1 MESMGEEIT
10 LSPLPPMPKSHGKRS
25 KTHSTSGLDQFQNVY
40 AEPSAHEENISD
52 RVSEPEAMARFVSPK
67 QRRVPVVIGARDQE
81 SGRKNSGA
89 GASRVSIPG
98 SVEESNSVNREQ
110 EHRHHNRVKSFRRSM
125 SRDYQHST
133 KPAIALQ
140 GSDSFNRRTK
150 PTMASD
156 ARVGAIIMIIIL
168 LCFVLYGRLCAI
180 LFACACLYLLPKF
193 REDSESMTEMNRNN
207 DIRMVYLQSNEYKKK
222 VIMDGFTDR
231 THK

>member
-1 MESMGEEIT
+1 MESMAEEIT

-25 KTHSTSGLDQFQNVY
+25 KPYSTSGLDQFQNVY
-40 AEPSAHEENISD
+40 AAPFAHEENISN
-52 RVSEPEAMARFVSPK
+52 EPEAMARFVSSK
-67 QRRVPVVIGARDQE
+67 RRRVPVVIGARDQE

-98 SVEESNSVNREQ
+98 SLEESNSVNHEQ

-125 SRDYQHST
+125 SRDYQHSS
-133 KPAIALQ
+133 KPAIALP

-150 PTMASD
+150 PTIASD

-168 LCFVLYGRLCAI
+168 FCFVLYGRLCAI

-193 REDSESMTEMNRNN
+193 REDSESTTEMNRDN

-222 VIMDGFTDR
+222 VIMDGFMDR